1 MASETAPRS
10 IRPHIGIFGR
20 RNVGKS
26 SLINALTDQEV
37 AIVSD
42 VPGTTTD
49 PVFKA
54 IELLPFG
61 PVVIVDTAGLD
72 DVGFLGELRKKKSLE
87 ILHRCDVALLVWDDR
102 TDFTLEK
109 ELLQILEQE
118 QVLTIGVHNKID
130 QNHGIHIN
138 PPFPIPVFR
147 TSTLNREGIPE
158 LKTAIVDLLKKVHQ
172 EKPLIRDLIKP
183 GDLVVLVVPI
193 DLGAPKGRLILPQV
207 QTIREILDA
216 EGTALIVKERE
227 LVESLQKL
235 HEAPR
240 LVITDSQVFHK
251 VAGAVPPN
259 VFLTSFSILFARY
272 KGDLLTFIDGVR
284 AVEQLQSSDRVL
296 IAEACSHH
304 PLPDDIGR
312 VKIPRWLQ
320 QRLGIHLQFDVVA
333 GPNLPD
339 DLSKYKL
346 IIHCGGCMINQKE
359 MLYRLRRARENRI
372 PITNYGVLIAH
383 LQGILPRVIE
393 IFPEAQHIREDIH
406 SPEVYRKLG
415 GRWSF

>member
-1 MASETAPRS
+1 MTETAPRS
-10 IRPHIGIFGR
+10 IRPYIGIFGR

-49 PVFKA
+49 PVFKS

-72 DVGFLGELRKKKSLE
+72 DVGFLGDLRKKKSLE
-87 ILHRCDVALLVWDDR
+87 ILHRCDVALLVWDNH
-102 TDFTLEK
+102 TDFALER
-109 ELLQILEQE
+109 ELLEILRQE
-118 QVLTIGVHNKID
+118 QVLTLGVHNKID
-130 QNHGIHIN
+130 QDGGAQVT
-138 PPFPIPVFR
+138 PPFQIPVFH
-147 TSTLNREGIPE
+147 TSTVARKGILE
-158 LKTAIVDLLKKVHQ
+158 LKMAIVDILQKTYQ
-172 EKPLIRDLIKP
+172 EKPLVRDLIRP

-207 QTIREILDA
+207 QTIRDILDA
-216 EGTALIVKERE
+216 EGTALMVKERE

-235 HEAPR
+235 RVPPK

-272 KGDLLTFIDGVR
+272 KGDLLTFVEGVR
-284 AVEQLQSSDRVL
+284 AVEGLKASDRILV
-296 IAEACSHH
+296 AEACSHH

-312 VKIPRWLQ
+312 VKIPRWLR
-320 QRLGIHLQFDVVA
+320 QRVGADLQFEMVA
-333 GPNLPD
+333 GPNLPT
-339 DLSKYKL
+339 DLSPYKL
-346 IIHCGGCMINQKE
+346 IVHCGGCMINQKE
-359 MLYRLRRARENRI
+359 MLYRLRRAREAHV
-372 PITNYGVLIAH
+372 PITNYGVLIAY
-383 LQGILPRVIE
+383 LQGILPRTLEV
-393 IFPEAQHIREDIH
+393 FPELKSLPEGVW
-406 SPEVYRKLG
+406 SSEVYRQLG
-415 GRWSF
+415 GRWFL

>member
-1 MASETAPRS
+1 
-10 IRPHIGIFGR
+10 
-20 RNVGKS
+20 
-26 SLINALTDQEV
+26 
-37 AIVSD
+37 VSD

-72 DVGFLGELRKKKSLE
+72 DVGFLGDLRKKKSME
-87 ILHRCDVALLVWDDR
+87 ILHRCDVALLVWDNH
-102 TDFTLEK
+102 TDFTLER
-109 ELLQILEQE
+109 ELLKILEQE
-118 QVLTIGVHNKID
+118 QILTIGVHNKID
-130 QNHGIHIN
+130 QNHKISAD
-138 PPFPIPVFR
+138 PPFSIPVFR
-147 TSTLNREGIPE
+147 TSTLNGEGIRE
-158 LKTAIVDLLKKVHQ
+158 LKGAIVDLLKKVYQ
-172 EKPLIRDLIKP
+172 EKPLVRDLIKP

-207 QTIREILDA
+207 QTIRDILDA
-216 EGTALIVKERE
+216 EGTAFIVKERE

-235 HEAPR
+235 HVLPR

-272 KGDLLTFIDGVR
+272 KGDLLSFVEGVKTI
-284 AVEQLQSSDRVL
+284 EQLQSFDRVL

-339 DLSKYKL
+339 DLSRYKL
-346 IIHCGGCMINQKE
+346 IIHCGGCMVNQKE
-359 MLYRLRRARENRI
+359 MLYRLRRARENHI
-372 PITNYGVLIAH
+372 PITNYGILIAY
-383 LQGILPRVIE
+383 LQGILSRVVE
-393 IFPEAQHIREDIH
+393 IFPEVQSIWEEIH
-406 SPEVYRKLG
+406 PSEVYRKLG
-415 GRWSF
+415 GKWTL

>member
-1 MASETAPRS
+1 MNETTPRS

-42 VPGTTTD
+42 TPGTTTD
-49 PVFKA
+49 PVFKS

-72 DVGFLGELRKKKSLE
+72 DVGFLGELRKQKSME
-87 ILHRCDVALLVWDDR
+87 ILHRCDLALLVWDDQ
-102 TDFTLEK
+102 TDFELEK
-109 ELLQILEQE
+109 ELLEILYQE
-118 QVLTIGVHNKID
+118 KVLVIGVHNKID
-130 QNHGIHIN
+130 RNSNLSTN
-138 PPFPIPVFR
+138 PPLSIPVFR
-147 TSTLNREGIPE
+147 ISALQKKGILE
-158 LKTAIVDLLKKVHQ
+158 LKTAIIDILQKTYQ
-172 EKPLIRDLIKP
+172 ERPLVRDLIHP

-207 QTIREILDA
+207 QTIRDILDA

-227 LVESLQKL
+227 LAESLQRL
-235 HEAPR
+235 NFLPR

-251 VAGAVPPN
+251 VAGIVPPG

-272 KGDLLTFIDGVR
+272 KGDLATFVEGAK
-284 AVEQLQSSDRVL
+284 AVESLRSNDRVL

-312 VKIPRWLQ
+312 VKIPRWLT
-320 QRLGIHLQFDVVA
+320 QRIGVDLQFDVIA
-333 GPNLPD
+333 GPNLPH
-339 DLSKYKL
+339 DLSPYRL
-346 IIHCGGCMINQKE
+346 IIHCGGCMVNQKE
-359 MLYRLRRARENRI
+359 MLYRLRRAKETGI

-383 LQGILPRVIE
+383 LQGILSRTLE
-393 IFPEAQHIREDIH
+393 IFPEMQGFWEEKHPLEA
-406 SPEVYRKLG
+406 YRLLG
-415 GRWSF
+415 SRWSS